1 MSLRDD
7 FRKLLRN
14 YMNDVDGVEAIAVC
28 DRDGLII
35 ASESREESESD
46 SIIGVISAVLDNY
59 IDRIKQEFG
68 TESNFLNITS
78 TGDKKF
84 AYCSKGPQSILT
96 TIADPSTTDIELRVY
111 SEHVAGKAE
120 LLISGTEKVT
130 LEIPEIIR
138 LLSKS
143 KEGVLPR
150 GEYSTKL
157 ILIGDFQVGK
167 TSLIKRFV
175 ENSFQE
181 DYISTIGVE
190 ISKKTIDLSSE
201 TRIKFIIWDIGGQKQ
216 EMIPFRKRFYSG
228 ANAAIIV
235 VDRTRPNNQESVH
248 FWYNEIKS
256 SVLANI
262 PIVIVGNKSDLIND
276 IVVSEFDIKKVADEY
291 RYRYIFTS
299 AKTGEN
305 VNDAFLYIAH
315 RFIETV

>member
-1 MSLRDD
+1 MSLREQ
-7 FRKLLRN
+7 FRTLLRN
-14 YMNDVDGVEAIAVC
+14 MMNDFDGVEAVAVC

-46 SIIGVISAVLDNY
+46 SVIGVISAVLDTY
-59 IDRIKQEFG
+59 IDRIKQEFE

-84 AYCSKGPQSILT
+84 AYCSQGPHSILT
-96 TIADPSTTDIELRVY
+96 TIADPSTTDMELKVY

-120 LLISGTEKVT
+120 LLISGTEKVM

-143 KEGVLPR
+143 KEGVLPK
-150 GEYSTKL
+150 GDYSTKL

-201 TRIKFIIWDIGGQKQ
+201 TKIQFIIWDIGGQIEQ
-216 EMIPFRKRFYSG
+216 MAPYRKRFYSG
-228 ANAAIIV
+228 ANSAIIAI
-235 VDRTRPNNQESVH
+235 DRTRPNHQERVH

-256 SVLANI
+256 AISAKI
-262 PIVIVGNKSDLIND
+262 PIVVVGNKSDLVD
-276 IVVSEFDIKKVADEY
+276 EIVVSEYDIKNVADKY
-291 RYRYIFTS
+291 GFRYILTS
-299 AKTGEN
+299 AKTGDN
-305 VNDAFLYIAH
+305 VNDSFLYIAYKYL
-315 RFIETV
+315 ETI